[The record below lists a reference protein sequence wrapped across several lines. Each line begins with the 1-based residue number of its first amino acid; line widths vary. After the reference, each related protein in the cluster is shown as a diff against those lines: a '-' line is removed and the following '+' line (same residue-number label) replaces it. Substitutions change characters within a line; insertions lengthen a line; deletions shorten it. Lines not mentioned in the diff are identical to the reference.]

1 MNYFNNDLIMQL
13 LALIIMLIALFLLYR
28 IAYPK
33 QSVGKKSDE
42 ILPEKSKSPPDVIGK
57 SRFVLPHR
65 SKPLQTPATSQD
77 SESEAKKAAIFAA
90 ENAENRKKVIPAEQ
104 LDEVFADKQ
113 NEADD
118 DDELDIDIDD
128 DDDDNEAD
136 IDLEAEEAE
145 ELARTLG
152 QEAIYADGVDFN
164 DLQEVAKVIQE
175 QPETVSEKTA
185 KTIVALEDTEML
197 EILVANDTSRKDWVE
212 LVVARSIQK
221 TVPETETSHTDTTNY
236 DDFVGVFLE

>member
-1 MNYFNNDLIMQL
+1 MEYLVIL
-13 LALIIMLIALFLLYR
+13 IMLIALFLLYR

-33 QSVGKKSDE
+33 QSVEKKE
-42 ILPEKSKSPPDVIGK
+42 NKVLPEKSKSLPDVIGK

-65 SKPLQTPATSQD
+65 SKPLQTPSTSQG
-77 SESEAKKAAIFAA
+77 SESEAKKDPIFAA
-90 ENAENRKKVIPAEQ
+90 ENAENRKKVIPTEQ

-118 DDELDIDIDD
+118 EDELDIDIDD
-128 DDDDNEAD
+128 DDDDDDSEAD
-136 IDLEAEEAE
+136 IDLDAEETE

-152 QEAIYADGVDFN
+152 QETVYADGVDFN
-164 DLQEVAKVIQE
+164 DLQEVAKVIHE

-197 EILVANDTSRKDWVE
+197 EILVANDTGRKDWVE

-221 TVPETETSHTDTTNY
+221 TIPETETSHSKTTNY
-236 DDFVGVFLE
+236 DDFLSDFV

>member
-1 MNYFNNDLIMQL
+1 MEYLVIL
-13 LALIIMLIALFLLYR
+13 IMLIALFLLYR

-33 QSVGKKSDE
+33 QSVEKKE
-42 ILPEKSKSPPDVIGK
+42 NKVLPEKSKSLPDVIGK

-65 SKPLQTPATSQD
+65 SKPLQTPSTSQG
-77 SESEAKKAAIFAA
+77 SESEVKKAAIFAA
-90 ENAENRKKVIPAEQ
+90 ENAKNHKKVIPAEQ

-128 DDDDNEAD
+128 DEDNEAD
-136 IDLEAEEAE
+136 IDLDAEETE

-152 QEAIYADGVDFN
+152 QETVYADGVDFN

-175 QPETVSEKTA
+175 QPEEVSEKTA
-185 KTIVALEDTEML
+185 ETIVALEDTEML
-197 EILVANDTSRKDWVE
+197 EILVANDTGRKDWVE

-221 TVPETETSHTDTTNY
+221 TIPETETSHSKTTNY
-236 DDFVGVFLE
+236 DDFLSDFV